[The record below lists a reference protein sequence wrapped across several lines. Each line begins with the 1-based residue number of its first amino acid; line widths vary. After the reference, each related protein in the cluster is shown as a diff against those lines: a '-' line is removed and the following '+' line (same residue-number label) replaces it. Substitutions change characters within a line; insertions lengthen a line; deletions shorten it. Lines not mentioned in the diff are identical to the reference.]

1 MTSDRIALFTVSL
14 AVLLCPSC
22 KKNKMRNDM
31 NRFYSQTVSF
41 PASMPCFEGEKI
53 KFLDLKDNRSKIV
66 IWYDS
71 SECSSCRIN
80 NLPVF
85 KEFESYCQNLQYSFD
100 IVFLFSP
107 SHKSLVEVLE
117 EASYSTKLHDYP
129 IFIDTA
135 NQFYKLNPHIP
146 DNKLMHSFLLDSEG
160 KVVLVGNP
168 IQNQAMFDL
177 YKKTIEEMIN

>member
-1 MTSDRIALFTVSL
+1 M
-14 AVLLCPSC
+14 
-22 KKNKMRNDM
+22 
-31 NRFYSQTVSF
+31 
-41 PASMPCFEGEKI
+41 
-53 KFLDLKDNRSKIV
+53 
-66 IWYDS
+66 
-71 SECSSCRIN
+71 
-80 NLPVF
+80 
-85 KEFESYCQNLQYSFD
+85 
-100 IVFLFSP
+100 
-107 SHKSLVEVLE
+107 VEVLE